1 MEEKEKNT
9 LIEERKKKFQEQ
21 IKLGEKPFRNDFRV
35 TAKALELHQRF
46 DAIEKSELEKV
57 PDRFAVA
64 GRIMRINRFGK
75 GLFADVVDT
84 SGKLQV
90 FLQQQVLGDD
100 GFERAK
106 LLDIGDIVGVVGPLT
121 KTRTGELTLVVER
134 CDLLTKNFRPLPE
147 KWHGL
152 KDVEIRYRR
161 RYLDLIANPQTR
173 EIFHKRAKAIRLIR
187 NFLEERGFIE
197 LETPTMHL
205 IPGGATAK
213 PFVTHHHALDID
225 LYLRIA
231 TELYLKR
238 LVVGGFDRVYELG
251 RVFRNEGV
259 STWHNPEFTLLEF
272 YQAYATY
279 EDLMNLTEELF
290 EKLALEIAG
299 SKVLEFLGKQVK
311 IEKPFERIS
320 MKDAL
325 VQKGGFDPSIF
336 NDDKAL
342 ATAASAYGDVNGMSR
357 GEMIFFLYEN
367 AVEPHIVGPTFVTGF
382 PVEVS
387 PLSRRSDSDPSITE
401 RFELIICGKEFANA
415 FSELNDPE
423 DQRARMEEQVA
434 AGGEER
440 PKEVDEDFLMALEIG
455 MPPTAGEGIG
465 IDRLMMLL
473 TGSASIRE
481 VIPFPLL
488 KPERES

>member
-1 MEEKEKNT
+1 MEEKEKNP

-35 TAKALELHQRF
+35 TAVAKELHRRF
-46 DAIEKSELEKV
+46 DSLEKEELEKI
-57 PDRFAVA
+57 PDRFAIA

-84 SGKLQV
+84 SGKLQI
-90 FLQQQVLGDD
+90 FLQQQVLGDK

-106 LLDIGDIVGVVGPLT
+106 LLDIGDIVGAVGPLT
-121 KTRTGELTLVVER
+121 KTRTGELTMVVER
-134 CDLLTKNFRPLPE
+134 CDLLTKNFKPLPE

-173 EIFHKRAKAIRLIR
+173 QIFHKRAKTIKLIR
-187 NFLEERGFIE
+187 NFLEDRGFIE
-197 LETPTMHL
+197 LETPTMHP

-213 PFVTHHHALDID
+213 PFITHHHALDID

-272 YQAYATY
+272 YQAYSTY
-279 EDLMNLTEELF
+279 EDLMELTEELF
-290 EKLALEIAG
+290 EKLAVEIAG
-299 SKVLEFLGKQVK
+299 SKTLEFLGKEVK
-311 IEKPFERIS
+311 IEKPFERVT

-325 VQKGGFDPSIF
+325 IKKGGFDPVILS
-336 NDDKAL
+336 DDKAL
-342 ATAASAYGDVNGMSR
+342 ESAASTYGDVKGMSR

-367 AVEPHIVGPTFVTGF
+367 VVEPHIVGPTFVTGF

-387 PLSRRSDSDPSITE
+387 PLSRRSDSDPSIAE

-434 AGGEER
+434 AGGDER

-473 TGSASIRE
+473 TGSSSIRE

-488 KPERES
+488 KPEREP